1 MPSILLYR
9 LSSISSLSATIA
21 IACISNSTRPPPLH
35 HHTNETEAPPYSRI
49 DTISFKE

>member
-1 MPSILLYR
+1 MPSVLLYR

-21 IACISNSTRPPPLH
+21 LLAPPNVLDKG
-35 HHTNETEAPPYSRI
+35 HHTNETEAPPDSRI